1 MILNSLITLQP
12 NNTPIGTVPQKNDIT
27 VGRIIAIITI
37 AIIVTL
43 IAACVIICL
52 YNKTNNN
59 KKAVKYIIAITEI
72 VLIVIFIA
80 CGYSAC
86 TSLA

>member
-27 VGRIIAIITI
+27 IGWIIAIITI

-43 IAACVIICL
+43 IAAGVIIWL
-52 YNKTNNN
+52 YSKTNNN
-59 KKAVKYIIAITEI
+59 KKAVKYIIAISEI
-72 VLIVIFIA
+72 VLIVIFVA

-86 TSLA
+86 ASLA